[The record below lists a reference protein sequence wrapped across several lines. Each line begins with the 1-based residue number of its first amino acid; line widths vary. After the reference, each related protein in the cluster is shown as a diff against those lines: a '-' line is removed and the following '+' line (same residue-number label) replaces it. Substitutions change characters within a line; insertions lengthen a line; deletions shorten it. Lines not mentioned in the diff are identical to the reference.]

1 MLHPLFVVAICFFPD
16 RTLRGDV
23 SNDKFFNNVLLASPF
38 LSTHLTLLLSL
49 ALYSS
54 LVSRC
59 FVRVTCPIHLFIQNK
74 AIESSIQPIT
84 RVLVVELAWR
94 VVGIFRLL
102 ELFYLIGLGKLSHAL
117 LYGYM
122 LLEILMAYFN
132 VNN

>member
-16 RTLRGDV
+16 RMLRGDV
-23 SNDKFFNNVLLASPF
+23 SNDKFFNNVLQASPF

-59 FVRVTCPIHLFIQNK
+59 FVQVTCPIHMFIQNK
-74 AIESSIQPIT
+74 AIEPSIHPIT

-102 ELFYLIGLGKLSHAL
+102 ELFYLIGLEKLSHAL
-117 LYGYM
+117 LCGYM